1 MKYNI
6 LKITFLLLVAI
17 FNATIGIG
25 SLPLWAY
32 ILIEFISIILLVYVS
47 VRMFSD
53 NNLVIDQELKKL
65 TETITT
71 ISEQSK
77 AQWENNTSK
86 LLNSLSNNQDQ
97 VLQQLTLSEETLSK
111 NIESSTSQIN
121 EKVSHTY
128 DLVQKEFTKQT
139 DLVGALQQNTIEMFN
154 GLSKDIISL
163 NESSRKQA
171 IENANELKRTL
182 ASNTEHLSAVVNDS
196 FKTIQESTFSSSEQL
211 KQQIAQI
218 CDTIQ
223 ESINTSASDLVA
235 KTDALTET
243 LKTTNDE
250 IQAKVEGASNGMSQ
264 LISEGIGAITTSVST
279 GIDGARQASSEFA
292 EQIMSANKENS
303 ASILQK
309 VEDVIQHSIAIQESI
324 TTSAADLAA
333 KTDTLNE
340 TIKTTNDEIQTK
352 VEGASNGMSQ
362 LISEG
367 IGAITTSVST
377 VIDGAR
383 QASSESAEQIMS
395 ANKENSVSILQKVE
409 DVMQHSIAIQ
419 ESITTSATDLAAKAD
434 TLNET
439 IKTTN
444 DEIQAKVES
453 ASNGMSQL
461 ISESIGAIT
470 TSVSTGIDGARQASS
485 ESAEQIM
492 SANKENSASI
502 LQKVDE
508 LILQG
513 ATIEKQN
520 NTISSLIVDSVKE
533 SDKATEMF
541 MSGLQDQY
549 QTINKGL
556 TSVQLKTENIENSVL
571 HISEKEFNK
580 KIVDS
585 IQSLILELRTD
596 IKNSISDINNEILD
610 TQIAQETINSELE
623 KLQVL
628 LRTVL
633 NSFENKT
640 EKIVKQVAT
649 ESNKQVKPSSST
661 SSILPNVSRSVEQNV
676 KSHQPAPNRTE
687 SIVDSETKNIVVNQ
701 YKDGDVVKSTMKD
714 SKGHTIYE
722 VEYSKG
728 KIVRTRNYDNK
739 GKLTIEQTFYDNGQV
754 HYRNEYTSKGKVTT
768 EFDINGKKE

>member
-47 VRMFSD
+47 VKMFSD
-53 NNLVIDQELKKL
+53 NNWVIVQELKNL
-65 TETITT
+65 TETIST

-77 AQWENNTSK
+77 AQLENNTSK
-86 LLNSLSNNQDQ
+86 LLVSLSNNQEQ
-97 VLQQLTLSEETLSK
+97 LLQQLNHTEETLIK

-121 EKVSHTY
+121 ETVSQTY

-139 DLVGALQQNTIEMFN
+139 ELVGALQQNTIELFN
-154 GLSKDIISL
+154 GLSKDITSW

-171 IENANELKRTL
+171 IENTTELKRTL
-182 ASNTEHLSAVVNDS
+182 ASNTEHLSILVNDS
-196 FKTIQESTFSSSEQL
+196 LKTIQESAFSSTEQL

-223 ESINTSASDLVA
+223 ESINASTSDLVA
-235 KTDALTET
+235 KTNALNET
-243 LKTTNDE
+243 IKTTNDE

-264 LISEGIGAITTSVST
+264 LISEG
-279 GIDGARQASSEFA
+279 
-292 EQIMSANKENS
+292 
-303 ASILQK
+303 
-309 VEDVIQHSIAIQESI
+309 
-324 TTSAADLAA
+324 
-333 KTDTLNE
+333 
-340 TIKTTNDEIQTK
+340 
-352 VEGASNGMSQ
+352 
-362 LISEG
+362 
-367 IGAITTSVST
+367 
-377 VIDGAR
+377 
-383 QASSESAEQIMS
+383 
-395 ANKENSVSILQKVE
+395 
-409 DVMQHSIAIQ
+409 
-419 ESITTSATDLAAKAD
+419 
-434 TLNET
+434 
-439 IKTTN
+439 
-444 DEIQAKVES
+444 
-453 ASNGMSQL
+453 
-461 ISESIGAIT
+461 IGAIT

-596 IKNSISDINNEILD
+596 IKNSISDINNEFLD

-640 EKIVKQVAT
+640 GKIVKQVAT

-676 KSHQPAPNRTE
+676 KSHQPAHNRTE

-701 YKDGDVVKSTMKD
+701 YKDGNVVKSTMKD

-728 KIVRTRNYDNK
+728 KIVRTRNYDSK

-768 EFDINGKKE
+768 EFDINGKKK

>member
-97 VLQQLTLSEETLSK
+97 VLQQLTHSEETLSK

-128 DLVQKEFTKQT
+128 DLVQKESTKQT
-139 DLVGALQQNTIEMFN
+139 ELVGALQLNTIELFN

-182 ASNTEHLSAVVNDS
+182 ASNTEHLSTVVNDS
-196 FKTIQESTFSSSEQL
+196 LKTIQESTFSSSEQL
-211 KQQIAQI
+211 RQQIAQI

-223 ESINTSASDLVA
+223 ESINTSASDLAVKA
-235 KTDALTET
+235 DALTET

-279 GIDGARQASSEFA
+279 GIDGARQASSESA

-309 VEDVIQHSIAIQESI
+309 VEDVMQHSIAIQESI
-324 TTSAADLAA
+324 TNSATELAA

-340 TIKTTNDEIQTK
+340 TIKTTNDEIQAK
-352 VEGASNGMSQ
+352 VEGVSNGMSQ

-367 IGAITTSVST
+367 
-377 VIDGAR
+377 
-383 QASSESAEQIMS
+383 
-395 ANKENSVSILQKVE
+395 
-409 DVMQHSIAIQ
+409 
-419 ESITTSATDLAAKAD
+419 
-434 TLNET
+434 
-439 IKTTN
+439 
-444 DEIQAKVES
+444 
-453 ASNGMSQL
+453 
-461 ISESIGAIT
+461 IGAIT

-596 IKNSISDINNEILD
+596 IKNSISDINNEFLD

-661 SSILPNVSRSVEQNV
+661 PSILPNVSRSVEQNV
-676 KSHQPAPNRTE
+676 KSHQPDPNRTE

-701 YKDGDVVKSTMKD
+701 YKDGKVVKSTMKD

-728 KIVRTRNYDNK
+728 KIVRTRNYDSK

-768 EFDINGKKE
+768 EFDINGKKK

>member
-97 VLQQLTLSEETLSK
+97 VLQQLTHSEETLSK

-128 DLVQKEFTKQT
+128 DLVQKESTKQT
-139 DLVGALQQNTIEMFN
+139 ELVGALQQNTIELFN

-182 ASNTEHLSAVVNDS
+182 ASNTEHLSTVVNDS
-196 FKTIQESTFSSSEQL
+196 LKTIQESTFSSSEQL
-211 KQQIAQI
+211 RQQIAQI
-218 CDTIQ
+218 CYTIQ
-223 ESINTSASDLVA
+223 ESINTSASDLAVKA
-235 KTDALTET
+235 DALTET
-243 LKTTNDE
+243 LKTTNDEIQAKVEGASNGMSQLISEGIGAITASVSTGIDGARQASSESAEQIMSANKENSASILQKVEDVMQHSIAIQESITNSATDLAAKTDTLNETIKTTNDE

-279 GIDGARQASSEFA
+279 GIDGARQ
-292 EQIMSANKENS
+292 
-303 ASILQK
+303 
-309 VEDVIQHSIAIQESI
+309 
-324 TTSAADLAA
+324 T
-333 KTDTLNE
+333 
-340 TIKTTNDEIQTK
+340 
-352 VEGASNGMSQ
+352 
-362 LISEG
+362 
-367 IGAITTSVST
+367 
-377 VIDGAR
+377 
-383 QASSESAEQIMS
+383 
-395 ANKENSVSILQKVE
+395 
-409 DVMQHSIAIQ
+409 
-419 ESITTSATDLAAKAD
+419 
-434 TLNET
+434 
-439 IKTTN
+439 
-444 DEIQAKVES
+444 
-453 ASNGMSQL
+453 
-461 ISESIGAIT
+461 
-470 TSVSTGIDGARQASS
+470 SS

-533 SDKATEMF
+533 SDKAREMF

-596 IKNSISDINNEILD
+596 IKNSISDINNEFLD

-661 SSILPNVSRSVEQNV
+661 PSILPNVSRSVEQNV
-676 KSHQPAPNRTE
+676 KSHQPDPNRTE

-701 YKDGDVVKSTMKD
+701 YKDGNVVKSTMKD

-728 KIVRTRNYDNK
+728 KIVRTRNYDSK

-768 EFDINGKKE
+768 EFDINGKKK

>member
-1 MKYNI
+1 MALWATWGWSGNSTVKKHKNMKYNI

-65 TETITT
+65 TETIYT

-77 AQWENNTSK
+77 AQLENNTSK

-97 VLQQLTLSEETLSK
+97 VLQQLTHSEETLSK
-111 NIESSTSQIN
+111 NIESSTRQIN

-139 DLVGALQQNTIEMFN
+139 ELVGALQQNTIELFN

-182 ASNTEHLSAVVNDS
+182 ASNTEHLSTVVNDS
-196 FKTIQESTFSSSEQL
+196 LKTIQESTFSSSEQL

-223 ESINTSASDLVA
+223 ESI
-235 KTDALTET
+235 
-243 LKTTNDE
+243 
-250 IQAKVEGASNGMSQ
+250 
-264 LISEGIGAITTSVST
+264 
-279 GIDGARQASSEFA
+279 
-292 EQIMSANKENS
+292 
-303 ASILQK
+303 
-309 VEDVIQHSIAIQESI
+309 
-324 TTSAADLAA
+324 
-333 KTDTLNE
+333 
-340 TIKTTNDEIQTK
+340 
-352 VEGASNGMSQ
+352 
-362 LISEG
+362 
-367 IGAITTSVST
+367 
-377 VIDGAR
+377 
-383 QASSESAEQIMS
+383 
-395 ANKENSVSILQKVE
+395 
-409 DVMQHSIAIQ
+409 
-419 ESITTSATDLAAKAD
+419 TTSATDLAVKTDA
-434 TLNET
+434 LNET
-439 IKTTN
+439 IKMTN

-461 ISESIGAIT
+461 ISDGIGAIT
-470 TSVSTGIDGARQASS
+470 TSVSTGIDGARQASR

-492 SANKENSASI
+492 SANKDSSASI

-520 NTISSLIVDSVKE
+520 NTISSLIVDNVKE
-533 SDKATEMF
+533 SDKATKMF
-541 MSGLQDQY
+541 MSGLQVQY

-556 TSVQLKTENIENSVL
+556 TYVRLKAENIENSVL

-585 IQSLILELRTD
+585 IKSLILELRTD
-596 IKNSISDINNEILD
+596 IKNSISDINNEFLD
-610 TQIAQETINSELE
+610 TQIAQEAINSELE

-633 NSFENKT
+633 SSFENKT

-661 SSILPNVSRSVEQNV
+661 PSILPNVSRSVEQNV
-676 KSHQPAPNRTE
+676 KSHQPDPNRTE

-701 YKDGDVVKSTMKD
+701 YKDGNVVKSTMKD

-728 KIVRTRNYDNK
+728 KIVRTRNYDSK
-739 GKLTIEQTFYDNGQV
+739 GKLTIEQIFYDNGQV

-768 EFDINGKKE
+768 EFDINGKKK

>member
-17 FNATIGIG
+17 FNATIGFG

-32 ILIEFISIILLVYVS
+32 VLIEFVSIILLVYVS
-47 VRMFSD
+47 VKMFSD
-53 NNLVIDQELKKL
+53 NNTVINQEIKKL
-65 TETITT
+65 TETISA
-71 ISEQSK
+71 ISEKSK
-77 AQWENNTSK
+77 AQLENNTSK
-86 LLNSLSNNQDQ
+86 LLDSLSTNQEQ
-97 VLQQLTLSEETLSK
+97 VLQKLTHSEETMNK
-111 NIESSTSQIN
+111 NIENSTSQIN
-121 EKVSHTY
+121 ETLSHTY
-128 DLVQKEFTKQT
+128 DLVQKEFTKQIG
-139 DLVGALQQNTIEMFN
+139 LVGALQQNTTELFN
-154 GLSKDIISL
+154 GLSKDIISW
-163 NESSRKQA
+163 NESSRKQV
-171 IENANELKRTL
+171 IENTNELKRTL
-182 ASNTEHLSAVVNDS
+182 ASNTEHLSTVVNNS
-196 FKTIQESTFSSSEQL
+196 LKTIQESTFSSSDQL

-218 CDTIQ
+218 CDAIQ
-223 ESINTSASDLVA
+223 ESINTSASDL
-235 KTDALTET
+235 
-243 LKTTNDE
+243 
-250 IQAKVEGASNGMSQ
+250 
-264 LISEGIGAITTSVST
+264 
-279 GIDGARQASSEFA
+279 
-292 EQIMSANKENS
+292 
-303 ASILQK
+303 
-309 VEDVIQHSIAIQESI
+309 
-324 TTSAADLAA
+324 AA
-333 KTDTLNE
+333 KSDALNE
-340 TIKTTNDEIQTK
+340 T
-352 VEGASNGMSQ
+352 
-362 LISEG
+362 L
-367 IGAITTSVST
+367 
-377 VIDGAR
+377 
-383 QASSESAEQIMS
+383 
-395 ANKENSVSILQKVE
+395 
-409 DVMQHSIAIQ
+409 
-419 ESITTSATDLAAKAD
+419 
-434 TLNET
+434 
-439 IKTTN
+439 KTTN

-461 ISESIGAIT
+461 ITEGIGAIT

-508 LILQG
+508 LIVQG

-556 TSVQLKTENIENSVL
+556 TSVQLKAENIENSIL

-596 IKNSISDINNEILD
+596 IRNSISDINNEFLD
-610 TQIAQETINSELE
+610 TQIAQEVTNSELE

-633 NSFENKT
+633 SSFENKT

-649 ESNKQVKPSSST
+649 ESNKQAKLSSST
-661 SSILPNVSRSVEQNV
+661 PSILPNVSRSVEQNV
-676 KSHQPAPNRTE
+676 KTHQPDPNRTE

-701 YKDGDVVKSTMKD
+701 YKDGIVVKSTMKD

-728 KIVRTRNYDNK
+728 KIVRTRNYDSK
-739 GKLTIEQTFYDNGQV
+739 SKLTIEQTFYDNGQV

-768 EFDINGKKE
+768 EFDINGKKK

>member
-47 VRMFSD
+47 VKMFSD
-53 NNLVIDQELKKL
+53 NNLVIDQELKNL
-65 TETITT
+65 TETIST
-71 ISEQSK
+71 ISEHSK
-77 AQWENNTSK
+77 AQLENNTSK
-86 LLNSLSNNQDQ
+86 LLDSLSNNQEQ
-97 VLQQLTLSEETLSK
+97 LLQQLNHTEEKLSK
-111 NIESSTSQIN
+111 NIEISTSQIN
-121 EKVSHTY
+121 ETVSQTY

-139 DLVGALQQNTIEMFN
+139 ELVGALQQNTIELFN
-154 GLSKDIISL
+154 GLSKDITSW

-171 IENANELKRTL
+171 IENTTELKRTL
-182 ASNTEHLSAVVNDS
+182 ASNTEHLSTLVNDS
-196 FKTIQESTFSSSEQL
+196 LNTIQESAFSSSEQL
-211 KQQIAQI
+211 KQQISQI

-223 ESINTSASDLVA
+223 ESINASASDLVA
-235 KTDALTET
+235 KTDALNETLKTTNDEIQAKVEDASNGMSQLITEGIGAITTSFSIGIDGARQASSESAEQIMSANKENSASILQKVEDVMLHSITIQESISASASDLVAKTDALNET

-264 LISEGIGAITTSVST
+264 LITEGIGAITTS
-279 GIDGARQASSEFA
+279 F
-292 EQIMSANKENS
+292 
-303 ASILQK
+303 
-309 VEDVIQHSIAIQESI
+309 
-324 TTSAADLAA
+324 
-333 KTDTLNE
+333 
-340 TIKTTNDEIQTK
+340 
-352 VEGASNGMSQ
+352 
-362 LISEG
+362 
-367 IGAITTSVST
+367 
-377 VIDGAR
+377 
-383 QASSESAEQIMS
+383 
-395 ANKENSVSILQKVE
+395 
-409 DVMQHSIAIQ
+409 
-419 ESITTSATDLAAKAD
+419 
-434 TLNET
+434 
-439 IKTTN
+439 
-444 DEIQAKVES
+444 
-453 ASNGMSQL
+453 
-461 ISESIGAIT
+461 SIGIN
-470 TSVSTGIDGARQASS
+470 GARQASS

-556 TSVQLKTENIENSVL
+556 TSVQLKAENIENSVL
-571 HISEKEFNK
+571 HISEKEFIK

-596 IKNSISDINNEILD
+596 IKNSISDINNEFLD
-610 TQIAQETINSELE
+610 TQIAQEATSSELE

-633 NSFENKT
+633 SSFENNT
-640 EKIVKQVAT
+640 EKIVKQVAA
-649 ESNKQVKPSSST
+649 ESNKQAKPSCST
-661 SSILPNVSRSVEQNV
+661 PSILPNASRSVEQNV
-676 KSHQPAPNRTE
+676 KSHQTDPNRTE
-687 SIVDSETKNIVVNQ
+687 TIVDSETKNIVVNQ
-701 YKDGDVVKSTMKD
+701 YKAGNVVKSTMKD

-728 KIVRTRNYDNK
+728 KIVRTRNYDSK
-739 GKLTIEQTFYDNGQV
+739 GKLTIEQIFYDNGQV

-768 EFDINGKKE
+768 EFDINGKKK

>member
-97 VLQQLTLSEETLSK
+97 VLQQLTHSEETLSK

-128 DLVQKEFTKQT
+128 DLVQKESTKQT
-139 DLVGALQQNTIEMFN
+139 ELVGALQQNTIELFN

-182 ASNTEHLSAVVNDS
+182 ASNTEHLSTVVNDS
-196 FKTIQESTFSSSEQL
+196 LKTIQESTFSSSEQL
-211 KQQIAQI
+211 RQQIAQI

-223 ESINTSASDLVA
+223 ESINTSASDLAVKA
-235 KTDALTET
+235 DALTET

-264 LISEGIGAITTSVST
+264 LISEGIGAITASVST

-309 VEDVIQHSIAIQESI
+309 F
-324 TTSAADLAA
+324 
-333 KTDTLNE
+333 
-340 TIKTTNDEIQTK
+340 
-352 VEGASNGMSQ
+352 
-362 LISEG
+362 
-367 IGAITTSVST
+367 
-377 VIDGAR
+377 
-383 QASSESAEQIMS
+383 
-395 ANKENSVSILQKVE
+395 
-409 DVMQHSIAIQ
+409 
-419 ESITTSATDLAAKAD
+419 
-434 TLNET
+434 
-439 IKTTN
+439 
-444 DEIQAKVES
+444 
-453 ASNGMSQL
+453 
-461 ISESIGAIT
+461 
-470 TSVSTGIDGARQASS
+470 
-485 ESAEQIM
+485 
-492 SANKENSASI
+492 
-502 LQKVDE
+502 DE

-596 IKNSISDINNEILD
+596 IKNSISDINNEFLD

-661 SSILPNVSRSVEQNV
+661 PSILPNVSRSVEQNV
-676 KSHQPAPNRTE
+676 KSHQPDPNRTE

-701 YKDGDVVKSTMKD
+701 YKDGNVVKSTMKD

-728 KIVRTRNYDNK
+728 KIVRTRNYDSK

-768 EFDINGKKE
+768 EFDINGKKK

>member
-65 TETITT
+65 TETIST

-97 VLQQLTLSEETLSK
+97 VLQQLTHSEETLSK

-128 DLVQKEFTKQT
+128 DLVQKESTKQT
-139 DLVGALQQNTIEMFN
+139 ELVGALQQNTIELFN

-182 ASNTEHLSAVVNDS
+182 ASNTEHLSTVVNDS
-196 FKTIQESTFSSSEQL
+196 LKTIQESTFSSSEQL
-211 KQQIAQI
+211 RQQIAQI

-223 ESINTSASDLVA
+223 ESINTSASDLAVKA
-235 KTDALTET
+235 DALTET

-264 LISEGIGAITTSVST
+264 LISEGIGAIT
-279 GIDGARQASSEFA
+279 A
-292 EQIMSANKENS
+292 
-303 ASILQK
+303 
-309 VEDVIQHSIAIQESI
+309 
-324 TTSAADLAA
+324 
-333 KTDTLNE
+333 
-340 TIKTTNDEIQTK
+340 
-352 VEGASNGMSQ
+352 
-362 LISEG
+362 
-367 IGAITTSVST
+367 
-377 VIDGAR
+377 
-383 QASSESAEQIMS
+383 
-395 ANKENSVSILQKVE
+395 
-409 DVMQHSIAIQ
+409 
-419 ESITTSATDLAAKAD
+419 
-434 TLNET
+434 
-439 IKTTN
+439 
-444 DEIQAKVES
+444 
-453 ASNGMSQL
+453 
-461 ISESIGAIT
+461 
-470 TSVSTGIDGARQASS
+470 SVSTGIDGARQASS

-541 MSGLQDQY
+541 MSGLQNQY

-596 IKNSISDINNEILD
+596 IKNSISDINNEFLD

-661 SSILPNVSRSVEQNV
+661 PSILPNVSRSVEQNV
-676 KSHQPAPNRTE
+676 KSHQPDPNRTE
-687 SIVDSETKNIVVNQ
+687 SIVDSETKNVVVNQ
-701 YKDGDVVKSTMKD
+701 YKDGNVVKSTMKD

-728 KIVRTRNYDNK
+728 KIVRTRNYDSK

-768 EFDINGKKE
+768 EFDINGKKK

>member
-47 VRMFSD
+47 VKMFSD
-53 NNLVIDQELKKL
+53 NNLVIDQELKNL
-65 TETITT
+65 TETIST

-77 AQWENNTSK
+77 AQLENNTSK
-86 LLNSLSNNQDQ
+86 LLDSLSNNQEQ
-97 VLQQLTLSEETLSK
+97 LLQQLNHTEETLSK

-121 EKVSHTY
+121 ETVSQTY
-128 DLVQKEFTKQT
+128 DLVKKEFTKQT
-139 DLVGALQQNTIEMFN
+139 ELVGALQQNTIELFN
-154 GLSKDIISL
+154 GLSKEIASW

-171 IENANELKRTL
+171 IENTTELKRTL
-182 ASNTEHLSAVVNDS
+182 ASNTEHLSTLVNDS
-196 FKTIQESTFSSSEQL
+196 LNTIQESAFSSSEQL
-211 KQQIAQI
+211 KQQISQI

-223 ESINTSASDLVA
+223 ESINASASDLVA
-235 KTDALTET
+235 KADALNEM

-264 LISEGIGAITTSVST
+264 LITEGIGAIT
-279 GIDGARQASSEFA
+279 ASF
-292 EQIMSANKENS
+292 
-303 ASILQK
+303 
-309 VEDVIQHSIAIQESI
+309 
-324 TTSAADLAA
+324 
-333 KTDTLNE
+333 
-340 TIKTTNDEIQTK
+340 
-352 VEGASNGMSQ
+352 
-362 LISEG
+362 
-367 IGAITTSVST
+367 
-377 VIDGAR
+377 
-383 QASSESAEQIMS
+383 
-395 ANKENSVSILQKVE
+395 
-409 DVMQHSIAIQ
+409 
-419 ESITTSATDLAAKAD
+419 
-434 TLNET
+434 
-439 IKTTN
+439 
-444 DEIQAKVES
+444 
-453 ASNGMSQL
+453 
-461 ISESIGAIT
+461 SIGIN
-470 TSVSTGIDGARQASS
+470 GARQASS

-541 MSGLQDQY
+541 MSGLQNQY

-556 TSVQLKTENIENSVL
+556 TSVQLKAENIENSVL
-571 HISEKEFNK
+571 HISEKEFIK

-596 IKNSISDINNEILD
+596 IKNSISDINNEFLD
-610 TQIAQETINSELE
+610 TQIAQEATSSELE

-633 NSFENKT
+633 SSFENNT
-640 EKIVKQVAT
+640 EKIVTQVAA
-649 ESNKQVKPSSST
+649 ESNKQAKPSSST
-661 SSILPNVSRSVEQNV
+661 PSILPNVSRSVEQNV
-676 KSHQPAPNRTE
+676 RSDQPDPNRTE
-687 SIVDSETKNIVVNQ
+687 TIVDSETKIIVVNQ
-701 YKDGDVVKSTMKD
+701 YKDGNVVKSTMKD

-728 KIVRTRNYDNK
+728 KIVRTRNYDSK
-739 GKLTIEQTFYDNGQV
+739 GKLTIEQIFYDNGQV
-754 HYRNEYTSKGKVTT
+754 QYRNEYSSKGKVTT
-768 EFDINGKKE
+768 EFDINGKKK

>member
-97 VLQQLTLSEETLSK
+97 VLQQLTHSEETLSK

-128 DLVQKEFTKQT
+128 DLVQKESTKQT
-139 DLVGALQQNTIEMFN
+139 ELVGALQQNTIELFN

-182 ASNTEHLSAVVNDS
+182 ASNTEHLSTVVNDS
-196 FKTIQESTFSSSEQL
+196 LKTIQESTFSSSEQL
-211 KQQIAQI
+211 REQIAQI

-223 ESINTSASDLVA
+223 ESINTSASDLAVKA
-235 KTDALTET
+235 DALTET

-250 IQAKVEGASNGMSQ
+250 IQAKVESASNGMSQ

-279 GIDGARQASSEFA
+279 GIDGARQASSESA

-309 VEDVIQHSIAIQESI
+309 VEDVMQHSIAIQESI
-324 TTSAADLAA
+324 TNSATDLAA

-340 TIKTTNDEIQTK
+340 TIKTTNDEIQAK

-367 IGAITTSVST
+367 
-377 VIDGAR
+377 
-383 QASSESAEQIMS
+383 
-395 ANKENSVSILQKVE
+395 
-409 DVMQHSIAIQ
+409 
-419 ESITTSATDLAAKAD
+419 
-434 TLNET
+434 
-439 IKTTN
+439 
-444 DEIQAKVES
+444 
-453 ASNGMSQL
+453 
-461 ISESIGAIT
+461 IGAIT

-556 TSVQLKTENIENSVL
+556 ASVQLKTENIENSVL

-596 IKNSISDINNEILD
+596 IKNSISDINNEFLD

-661 SSILPNVSRSVEQNV
+661 PSILPNVSRSVEQNV
-676 KSHQPAPNRTE
+676 KSHQPDPNRTE

-701 YKDGDVVKSTMKD
+701 YKDGNVVKSTMKD

-728 KIVRTRNYDNK
+728 KIVRTRNYDSK

-768 EFDINGKKE
+768 EFDINGKKK

>member
-97 VLQQLTLSEETLSK
+97 VLQQLTHSEETFSK

-128 DLVQKEFTKQT
+128 DLVQKESTKQT
-139 DLVGALQQNTIEMFN
+139 ELVGALQQNTIELFN

-182 ASNTEHLSAVVNDS
+182 ASNTEHLSTVVNDS
-196 FKTIQESTFSSSEQL
+196 LKTIQESTFSSSEQL
-211 KQQIAQI
+211 RQQIAQI

-223 ESINTSASDLVA
+223 ESINTSASDLAVKA
-235 KTDALTET
+235 DALTET

-264 LISEGIGAITTSVST
+264 LISEG
-279 GIDGARQASSEFA
+279 
-292 EQIMSANKENS
+292 
-303 ASILQK
+303 
-309 VEDVIQHSIAIQESI
+309 
-324 TTSAADLAA
+324 
-333 KTDTLNE
+333 
-340 TIKTTNDEIQTK
+340 
-352 VEGASNGMSQ
+352 
-362 LISEG
+362 
-367 IGAITTSVST
+367 
-377 VIDGAR
+377 
-383 QASSESAEQIMS
+383 
-395 ANKENSVSILQKVE
+395 
-409 DVMQHSIAIQ
+409 
-419 ESITTSATDLAAKAD
+419 
-434 TLNET
+434 
-439 IKTTN
+439 
-444 DEIQAKVES
+444 
-453 ASNGMSQL
+453 
-461 ISESIGAIT
+461 IGAIT

-541 MSGLQDQY
+541 MSGLQNQY

-596 IKNSISDINNEILD
+596 IKNSISDINNEFLD

-640 EKIVKQVAT
+640 ERIVKQVAT

-661 SSILPNVSRSVEQNV
+661 PSILPNVSRIVEQNV
-676 KSHQPAPNRTE
+676 KSHQPDPNRTE

-701 YKDGDVVKSTMKD
+701 YKDGNVVKSTMKD

-728 KIVRTRNYDNK
+728 KIVRTRNYDSK

-768 EFDINGKKE
+768 EFDINGKKK

>member
-1 MKYNI
+1 
-6 LKITFLLLVAI
+6 
-17 FNATIGIG
+17 
-25 SLPLWAY
+25 
-32 ILIEFISIILLVYVS
+32 
-47 VRMFSD
+47 
-53 NNLVIDQELKKL
+53 
-65 TETITT
+65 
-71 ISEQSK
+71 
-77 AQWENNTSK
+77 
-86 LLNSLSNNQDQ
+86 
-97 VLQQLTLSEETLSK
+97 
-111 NIESSTSQIN
+111 
-121 EKVSHTY
+121 
-128 DLVQKEFTKQT
+128 
-139 DLVGALQQNTIEMFN
+139 
-154 GLSKDIISL
+154 
-163 NESSRKQA
+163 
-171 IENANELKRTL
+171 
-182 ASNTEHLSAVVNDS
+182 
-196 FKTIQESTFSSSEQL
+196 
-211 KQQIAQI
+211 
-218 CDTIQ
+218 
-223 ESINTSASDLVA
+223 
-235 KTDALTET
+235 
-243 LKTTNDE
+243 
-250 IQAKVEGASNGMSQ
+250 MSQ

-279 GIDGARQASSEFA
+279 GIDGARQASSESA

-309 VEDVIQHSIAIQESI
+309 VEDV
-324 TTSAADLAA
+324 
-333 KTDTLNE
+333 
-340 TIKTTNDEIQTK
+340 
-352 VEGASNGMSQ
+352 
-362 LISEG
+362 
-367 IGAITTSVST
+367 
-377 VIDGAR
+377 
-383 QASSESAEQIMS
+383 
-395 ANKENSVSILQKVE
+395 
-409 DVMQHSIAIQ
+409 MQHSIAIQ
-419 ESITTSATDLAAKAD
+419 ESITNSATDLAAKTD
-434 TLNET
+434 TLDET

-444 DEIQAKVES
+444 DEIQAKVEGT
-453 ASNGMSQL
+453 SNSMSQL
-461 ISESIGAIT
+461 ISEGIGAIT

-596 IKNSISDINNEILD
+596 IKNSISDINNEFLD

-661 SSILPNVSRSVEQNV
+661 PSILPNVSRSVEQNV
-676 KSHQPAPNRTE
+676 KSHQPDPNRTE

-701 YKDGDVVKSTMKD
+701 YKDGNVVKSTMKD

-722 VEYSKG
+722 VEYSKC
-728 KIVRTRNYDNK
+728 KIVRTRNYDSK

-768 EFDINGKKE
+768 EFDINGKKK

>member
-65 TETITT
+65 TETIST

-86 LLNSLSNNQDQ
+86 LLNSLSNNQDK
-97 VLQQLTLSEETLSK
+97 VLQQLTHSEETLSK

-139 DLVGALQQNTIEMFN
+139 ELVGVLQQNTIELFN

-182 ASNTEHLSAVVNDS
+182 ASNTEHLSTVVNDS

-243 LKTTNDE
+243 LKTTNYE

-279 GIDGARQASSEFA
+279 GIDGARQASSE
-292 EQIMSANKENS
+292 
-303 ASILQK
+303 
-309 VEDVIQHSIAIQESI
+309 
-324 TTSAADLAA
+324 
-333 KTDTLNE
+333 
-340 TIKTTNDEIQTK
+340 
-352 VEGASNGMSQ
+352 
-362 LISEG
+362 
-367 IGAITTSVST
+367 
-377 VIDGAR
+377 
-383 QASSESAEQIMS
+383 SAEQIMS
-395 ANKENSVSILQKVE
+395 V
-409 DVMQHSIAIQ
+409 
-419 ESITTSATDLAAKAD
+419 
-434 TLNET
+434 
-439 IKTTN
+439 
-444 DEIQAKVES
+444 
-453 ASNGMSQL
+453 
-461 ISESIGAIT
+461 
-470 TSVSTGIDGARQASS
+470 
-485 ESAEQIM
+485 
-492 SANKENSASI
+492 NKENSASI

-571 HISEKEFNK
+571 HISEKELNK
-580 KIVDS
+580 IIVDS

-596 IKNSISDINNEILD
+596 IKNSISDINNEFLD

-640 EKIVKQVAT
+640 EKNVKQVAT

-661 SSILPNVSRSVEQNV
+661 SSILSNVSRSVEQNV
-676 KSHQPAPNRTE
+676 KSHQPDPNRTE

-701 YKDGDVVKSTMKD
+701 YKDGNVVKSTMKD

-728 KIVRTRNYDNK
+728 KIVRTRNYDSK
-739 GKLTIEQTFYDNGQV
+739 GKLTIEQIFYDNGQV
-754 HYRNEYTSKGKVTT
+754 HYRNEYNSKGKVTT
-768 EFDINGKKE
+768 EFDINGKKK

>member
-139 DLVGALQQNTIEMFN
+139 ELVGALQQNTIEMFN

-182 ASNTEHLSAVVNDS
+182 ASNTEHLSTVVNES

-250 IQAKVEGASNGMSQ
+250 IQAKVEGVSNGMSQ

-279 GIDGARQASSEFA
+279 GIDGARQASSESA

-309 VEDVIQHSIAIQESI
+309 VEDVMQHSIAIQESI

-340 TIKTTNDEIQTK
+340 TIKTTNDEIQAK

-367 IGAITTSVST
+367 
-377 VIDGAR
+377 
-383 QASSESAEQIMS
+383 
-395 ANKENSVSILQKVE
+395 
-409 DVMQHSIAIQ
+409 
-419 ESITTSATDLAAKAD
+419 
-434 TLNET
+434 
-439 IKTTN
+439 
-444 DEIQAKVES
+444 
-453 ASNGMSQL
+453 
-461 ISESIGAIT
+461 IGAIT

-585 IQSLILELRTD
+585 IQSFILELRTD
-596 IKNSISDINNEILD
+596 IKNSISDINNEFLE

-661 SSILPNVSRSVEQNV
+661 PSILPNVSRSVEQNV
-676 KSHQPAPNRTE
+676 KSHQPDPNRTE

-701 YKDGDVVKSTMKD
+701 YKDGNVVKSTMKD

-728 KIVRTRNYDNK
+728 KIVRTRNYDSK

-768 EFDINGKKE
+768 EFDINGKKK

>member
-97 VLQQLTLSEETLSK
+97 VLQQLTHSEETLSK
-111 NIESSTSQIN
+111 NIKSTTSQIN
-121 EKVSHTY
+121 ETVSHTY

-139 DLVGALQQNTIEMFN
+139 ELVGALQQNTIELFN

-182 ASNTEHLSAVVNDS
+182 ASNTEHLSTVVNDS
-196 FKTIQESTFSSSEQL
+196 LKTIQESTFSSSEQL

-264 LISEGIGAITTSVST
+264 LISEG
-279 GIDGARQASSEFA
+279 
-292 EQIMSANKENS
+292 
-303 ASILQK
+303 
-309 VEDVIQHSIAIQESI
+309 
-324 TTSAADLAA
+324 
-333 KTDTLNE
+333 
-340 TIKTTNDEIQTK
+340 
-352 VEGASNGMSQ
+352 
-362 LISEG
+362 
-367 IGAITTSVST
+367 
-377 VIDGAR
+377 
-383 QASSESAEQIMS
+383 
-395 ANKENSVSILQKVE
+395 
-409 DVMQHSIAIQ
+409 
-419 ESITTSATDLAAKAD
+419 
-434 TLNET
+434 
-439 IKTTN
+439 
-444 DEIQAKVES
+444 
-453 ASNGMSQL
+453 
-461 ISESIGAIT
+461 IGAIT

-596 IKNSISDINNEILD
+596 IKNSISDINNEFLD

-676 KSHQPAPNRTE
+676 KSHQPDPNRTE

-701 YKDGDVVKSTMKD
+701 YKDGNVVKSTMKD

-728 KIVRTRNYDNK
+728 KIVRTRNYDSK

-768 EFDINGKKE
+768 EFDINGKKK

>member
-97 VLQQLTLSEETLSK
+97 VLQQLTHSEETLGK

-128 DLVQKEFTKQT
+128 DLVQKESTKQT
-139 DLVGALQQNTIEMFN
+139 ELVGALQLNTIELFN

-182 ASNTEHLSAVVNDS
+182 ASNTEHLSTVVNDS
-196 FKTIQESTFSSSEQL
+196 LKTIQESTFSSSEQL
-211 KQQIAQI
+211 RQQIAQI

-223 ESINTSASDLVA
+223 ESINTSASDLAVKA
-235 KTDALTET
+235 DALTET

-292 EQIMSANKENS
+292 EQIMSANKENC
-303 ASILQK
+303 A
-309 VEDVIQHSIAIQESI
+309 
-324 TTSAADLAA
+324 
-333 KTDTLNE
+333 
-340 TIKTTNDEIQTK
+340 
-352 VEGASNGMSQ
+352 
-362 LISEG
+362 
-367 IGAITTSVST
+367 
-377 VIDGAR
+377 
-383 QASSESAEQIMS
+383 
-395 ANKENSVSILQKVE
+395 SILQKVE

-419 ESITTSATDLAAKAD
+419 ESITNSASELAAKTD

-444 DEIQAKVES
+444 DEIQAKVEGV
-453 ASNGMSQL
+453 SNGMSQL
-461 ISESIGAIT
+461 ISEGIGAIT

-596 IKNSISDINNEILD
+596 IKNSISDINNEFLD

-661 SSILPNVSRSVEQNV
+661 PSILPNVSRSVEQNV
-676 KSHQPAPNRTE
+676 KSHQPDPNRTE

-701 YKDGDVVKSTMKD
+701 YKDGKVVKSTMKD

-728 KIVRTRNYDNK
+728 KIVRTRNYDSK

-768 EFDINGKKE
+768 EFDINGKKK

>member
-97 VLQQLTLSEETLSK
+97 VLQQLTHSEETLSK

-139 DLVGALQQNTIEMFN
+139 ELVGALQQNTIELFN

-182 ASNTEHLSAVVNDS
+182 ASNTEHLSTVVNDS

-211 KQQIAQI
+211 RQQIAQI
-218 CDTIQ
+218 CYTIQ

-250 IQAKVEGASNGMSQ
+250 IQAKVECASNGMSK
-264 LISEGIGAITTSVST
+264 LITEGIGAITTSVST
-279 GIDGARQASSEFA
+279 GIDGARQASSESA

-309 VEDVIQHSIAIQESI
+309 VEDVMQHSIAIQESI

-340 TIKTTNDEIQTK
+340 TIKTTNDEIQAK

-367 IGAITTSVST
+367 
-377 VIDGAR
+377 
-383 QASSESAEQIMS
+383 
-395 ANKENSVSILQKVE
+395 
-409 DVMQHSIAIQ
+409 
-419 ESITTSATDLAAKAD
+419 
-434 TLNET
+434 
-439 IKTTN
+439 
-444 DEIQAKVES
+444 
-453 ASNGMSQL
+453 
-461 ISESIGAIT
+461 IGAIT

-585 IQSLILELRTD
+585 IRSLILELRTD
-596 IKNSISDINNEILD
+596 IKNSISDINNEFLD

-640 EKIVKQVAT
+640 KIVKQVAT

-661 SSILPNVSRSVEQNV
+661 PSILPNVSRSVEQNV
-676 KSHQPAPNRTE
+676 KSHQPDPNRTE

-701 YKDGDVVKSTMKD
+701 YKDGNVVKSTMKD

-728 KIVRTRNYDNK
+728 KIVRTRNYDSK

-768 EFDINGKKE
+768 EFDINGKKK

>member
-65 TETITT
+65 TETITI

-97 VLQQLTLSEETLSK
+97 VLQQLTHSEETLSK

-128 DLVQKEFTKQT
+128 DLVQKESTKQT
-139 DLVGALQQNTIEMFN
+139 ELVGALQQNTIELFN

-182 ASNTEHLSAVVNDS
+182 ASNTEHLSTVVNDS
-196 FKTIQESTFSSSEQL
+196 LKTIQESTFSSSKQL
-211 KQQIAQI
+211 REQIAQI

-250 IQAKVEGASNGMSQ
+250 IQAKVEGASNGLSQ
-264 LISEGIGAITTSVST
+264 LIT
-279 GIDGARQASSEFA
+279 
-292 EQIMSANKENS
+292 
-303 ASILQK
+303 
-309 VEDVIQHSIAIQESI
+309 
-324 TTSAADLAA
+324 
-333 KTDTLNE
+333 
-340 TIKTTNDEIQTK
+340 
-352 VEGASNGMSQ
+352 
-362 LISEG
+362 EG

-377 VIDGAR
+377 V
-383 QASSESAEQIMS
+383 
-395 ANKENSVSILQKVE
+395 
-409 DVMQHSIAIQ
+409 
-419 ESITTSATDLAAKAD
+419 
-434 TLNET
+434 
-439 IKTTN
+439 
-444 DEIQAKVES
+444 
-453 ASNGMSQL
+453 
-461 ISESIGAIT
+461 
-470 TSVSTGIDGARQASS
+470 IDGARQASS

-596 IKNSISDINNEILD
+596 IKNSISDINNEFLD

-661 SSILPNVSRSVEQNV
+661 PSILPNVSRSVEQNV
-676 KSHQPAPNRTE
+676 KSHQPDPNRTE

-701 YKDGDVVKSTMKD
+701 YKDGNVVKSTMKD

-728 KIVRTRNYDNK
+728 KIVRTRNYDSK

-768 EFDINGKKE
+768 EFDINGKKK

>member
-97 VLQQLTLSEETLSK
+97 VLQQLTHSEETLSK

-128 DLVQKEFTKQT
+128 DLVQKESTKQT
-139 DLVGALQQNTIEMFN
+139 ELVGALQQNTIELFN

-182 ASNTEHLSAVVNDS
+182 ASNTEHLSTVVNDS
-196 FKTIQESTFSSSEQL
+196 LKTIQESTFSSSEQL
-211 KQQIAQI
+211 REQIAQI

-223 ESINTSASDLVA
+223 ESINTSASDLAVKA
-235 KTDALTET
+235 DALTET

-279 GIDGARQASSEFA
+279 GIDGARQASSESA

-309 VEDVIQHSIAIQESI
+309 VEDVMQHSIAIQESI
-324 TTSAADLAA
+324 TNSATDLAA

-340 TIKTTNDEIQTK
+340 TIKTTNDEIQAK

-367 IGAITTSVST
+367 
-377 VIDGAR
+377 
-383 QASSESAEQIMS
+383 
-395 ANKENSVSILQKVE
+395 
-409 DVMQHSIAIQ
+409 
-419 ESITTSATDLAAKAD
+419 
-434 TLNET
+434 
-439 IKTTN
+439 
-444 DEIQAKVES
+444 
-453 ASNGMSQL
+453 
-461 ISESIGAIT
+461 IGAIT

-556 TSVQLKTENIENSVL
+556 ASVQLKTENIENSVL

-596 IKNSISDINNEILD
+596 IKNSISDINNEFLD

-661 SSILPNVSRSVEQNV
+661 PSILPNVSRSVEQNV
-676 KSHQPAPNRTE
+676 KSHQPDPNRTE

-701 YKDGDVVKSTMKD
+701 YKDGNVVKSTMKD

-728 KIVRTRNYDNK
+728 KIVRTRNYDSK

-768 EFDINGKKE
+768 EFDINGKKK

>member
-97 VLQQLTLSEETLSK
+97 VLQQLTHSEETLSK

-128 DLVQKEFTKQT
+128 DLVQKESTKQT
-139 DLVGALQQNTIEMFN
+139 ELVGALQQNTIELFN

-182 ASNTEHLSAVVNDS
+182 ASNTEHLSTVVNDS
-196 FKTIQESTFSSSEQL
+196 LKTIQESTFSSSEQL
-211 KQQIAQI
+211 REQIAQI

-223 ESINTSASDLVA
+223 ESINTSASDLAVKA
-235 KTDALTET
+235 DALTET

-279 GIDGARQASSEFA
+279 GIDGARQASSESA

-309 VEDVIQHSIAIQESI
+309 VEDVMQHSIAIQESI
-324 TTSAADLAA
+324 TNSATDLAA

-340 TIKTTNDEIQTK
+340 TIKTTNDEIQAK

-367 IGAITTSVST
+367 IGAITTSVS
-377 VIDGAR
+377 A
-383 QASSESAEQIMS
+383 
-395 ANKENSVSILQKVE
+395 
-409 DVMQHSIAIQ
+409 
-419 ESITTSATDLAAKAD
+419 
-434 TLNET
+434 
-439 IKTTN
+439 
-444 DEIQAKVES
+444 
-453 ASNGMSQL
+453 
-461 ISESIGAIT
+461 
-470 TSVSTGIDGARQASS
+470 GIDGARQASS

-596 IKNSISDINNEILD
+596 IKNSISDINNEFLD

-661 SSILPNVSRSVEQNV
+661 PSILPNVSRSVEQNV
-676 KSHQPAPNRTE
+676 KSHQPDPNRTE

-701 YKDGDVVKSTMKD
+701 YKDGNVVKSTMKD

-728 KIVRTRNYDNK
+728 KIVRTRNYDSK

-768 EFDINGKKE
+768 EFDINGKKK

>member
-279 GIDGARQASSEFA
+279 GIDGARQASSESA

-309 VEDVIQHSIAIQESI
+309 VEDVMQHSIAIQESI

-367 IGAITTSVST
+367 
-377 VIDGAR
+377 
-383 QASSESAEQIMS
+383 
-395 ANKENSVSILQKVE
+395 
-409 DVMQHSIAIQ
+409 
-419 ESITTSATDLAAKAD
+419 
-434 TLNET
+434 
-439 IKTTN
+439 
-444 DEIQAKVES
+444 
-453 ASNGMSQL
+453 
-461 ISESIGAIT
+461 IGAIT

-596 IKNSISDINNEILD
+596 IKNSISDINNEFLD

-661 SSILPNVSRSVEQNV
+661 PSILPNVSRSVEQNV
-676 KSHQPAPNRTE
+676 KSHQPDPNRTE

-728 KIVRTRNYDNK
+728 KIVRTRNYDSK

-768 EFDINGKKE
+768 EFDINGKKK

>member
-97 VLQQLTLSEETLSK
+97 VLQQLTHSEETLSK

-128 DLVQKEFTKQT
+128 DLVQKESTKQT
-139 DLVGALQQNTIEMFN
+139 ELVGALQQNTIELFN

-182 ASNTEHLSAVVNDS
+182 ASNTEHLSTVVNDS
-196 FKTIQESTFSSSEQL
+196 LKTIQESTFSSSEQL
-211 KQQIAQI
+211 RQQIAQI

-223 ESINTSASDLVA
+223 ESINTSASDLAVKA
-235 KTDALTET
+235 DALTET

-279 GIDGARQASSEFA
+279 GIDGARQASSESA

-309 VEDVIQHSIAIQESI
+309 VEDVMQHSIAIQESI
-324 TTSAADLAA
+324 TNSATDLAA

-340 TIKTTNDEIQTK
+340 TIKTTNDEIQAK

-367 IGAITTSVST
+367 
-377 VIDGAR
+377 
-383 QASSESAEQIMS
+383 
-395 ANKENSVSILQKVE
+395 
-409 DVMQHSIAIQ
+409 
-419 ESITTSATDLAAKAD
+419 
-434 TLNET
+434 
-439 IKTTN
+439 
-444 DEIQAKVES
+444 
-453 ASNGMSQL
+453 
-461 ISESIGAIT
+461 IGAIT

-596 IKNSISDINNEILD
+596 IKNSISDINNEFLD

-640 EKIVKQVAT
+640 EKIVKQVAA

-661 SSILPNVSRSVEQNV
+661 PSILPNVSRSVEQNV
-676 KSHQPAPNRTE
+676 KSHQPDPNRTE

-701 YKDGDVVKSTMKD
+701 YKYGNVVKSTMKD

-728 KIVRTRNYDNK
+728 KIVRTRNYDSK

-768 EFDINGKKE
+768 EFDINGKKK

>member
-97 VLQQLTLSEETLSK
+97 VLQQLTHSEETLSK

-128 DLVQKEFTKQT
+128 DLVQKESTKQT
-139 DLVGALQQNTIEMFN
+139 ELVGALQQNTIELFN

-182 ASNTEHLSAVVNDS
+182 ASNTEHLSTVVNDS
-196 FKTIQESTFSSSEQL
+196 LKTIQESTFSSSEQL
-211 KQQIAQI
+211 REQIAQI

-223 ESINTSASDLVA
+223 ESINTSASDLAVKA
-235 KTDALTET
+235 DALTET

-279 GIDGARQASSEFA
+279 GIDGARQASSESA

-309 VEDVIQHSIAIQESI
+309 VEDVMQHSIAIQESI
-324 TTSAADLAA
+324 TNSATDLAA

-340 TIKTTNDEIQTK
+340 TIKTTNDEIQAK

-367 IGAITTSVST
+367 
-377 VIDGAR
+377 
-383 QASSESAEQIMS
+383 
-395 ANKENSVSILQKVE
+395 
-409 DVMQHSIAIQ
+409 
-419 ESITTSATDLAAKAD
+419 
-434 TLNET
+434 
-439 IKTTN
+439 
-444 DEIQAKVES
+444 
-453 ASNGMSQL
+453 
-461 ISESIGAIT
+461 IGAIT

-596 IKNSISDINNEILD
+596 IKNSISDINNEFLD

-661 SSILPNVSRSVEQNV
+661 PSILPNVSRSVEQNV
-676 KSHQPAPNRTE
+676 KSHQPDPNRTE

-701 YKDGDVVKSTMKD
+701 YKDGNVVKSTMKD

-728 KIVRTRNYDNK
+728 KIVRTRNYDSK

-768 EFDINGKKE
+768 EFDINGKKK

>member
-97 VLQQLTLSEETLSK
+97 VLQQLTHSEETLSK

-128 DLVQKEFTKQT
+128 DLVQKESTKQT
-139 DLVGALQQNTIEMFN
+139 ELVGALQQNTIELFN

-182 ASNTEHLSAVVNDS
+182 ASNTEHLSTVVNDS
-196 FKTIQESTFSSSEQL
+196 LKTIQESTFSSSEQL
-211 KQQIAQI
+211 RQQIAQI

-223 ESINTSASDLVA
+223 ESINTSASDLAVKA
-235 KTDALTET
+235 DALTET

-279 GIDGARQASSEFA
+279 GIDGARQASSESA

-309 VEDVIQHSIAIQESI
+309 VEDVMQHSIAIQESI
-324 TTSAADLAA
+324 TNSATDLAA

-340 TIKTTNDEIQTK
+340 TIKTTNDEIQAK

-367 IGAITTSVST
+367 
-377 VIDGAR
+377 
-383 QASSESAEQIMS
+383 
-395 ANKENSVSILQKVE
+395 
-409 DVMQHSIAIQ
+409 
-419 ESITTSATDLAAKAD
+419 
-434 TLNET
+434 
-439 IKTTN
+439 
-444 DEIQAKVES
+444 
-453 ASNGMSQL
+453 
-461 ISESIGAIT
+461 IGAIT

-596 IKNSISDINNEILD
+596 IKNSISDINNEFLD

-661 SSILPNVSRSVEQNV
+661 PSILPNVSRSVEQNV
-676 KSHQPAPNRTE
+676 KSHQPDPNRTE

-701 YKDGDVVKSTMKD
+701 YKDGNVVKSTMKD

-728 KIVRTRNYDNK
+728 KIVRTRNYDSK

-768 EFDINGKKE
+768 EFDINGKKK

>member
-86 LLNSLSNNQDQ
+86 LLNSLSNYQDQ
-97 VLQQLTLSEETLSK
+97 VLQQLTHSEETLSK

-128 DLVQKEFTKQT
+128 DLVQKESTKQT
-139 DLVGALQQNTIEMFN
+139 ELVGTLQQNTIELFN

-182 ASNTEHLSAVVNDS
+182 ASNTEHLSTVVNDS
-196 FKTIQESTFSSSEQL
+196 LKTIQESTFSSSEQL
-211 KQQIAQI
+211 RQQIAQI

-223 ESINTSASDLVA
+223 ESINTSASDLAVKA
-235 KTDALTET
+235 DALTET

-264 LISEGIGAITTSVST
+264 LISEG
-279 GIDGARQASSEFA
+279 
-292 EQIMSANKENS
+292 
-303 ASILQK
+303 
-309 VEDVIQHSIAIQESI
+309 
-324 TTSAADLAA
+324 
-333 KTDTLNE
+333 
-340 TIKTTNDEIQTK
+340 
-352 VEGASNGMSQ
+352 
-362 LISEG
+362 
-367 IGAITTSVST
+367 
-377 VIDGAR
+377 
-383 QASSESAEQIMS
+383 
-395 ANKENSVSILQKVE
+395 
-409 DVMQHSIAIQ
+409 
-419 ESITTSATDLAAKAD
+419 
-434 TLNET
+434 
-439 IKTTN
+439 
-444 DEIQAKVES
+444 
-453 ASNGMSQL
+453 
-461 ISESIGAIT
+461 IGAIT

-541 MSGLQDQY
+541 MSRLQDQY

-596 IKNSISDINNEILD
+596 IKNSISDINNEFLD

-661 SSILPNVSRSVEQNV
+661 PSILPNVSRSVEQNV
-676 KSHQPAPNRTE
+676 KSHQPDPNRTE

-701 YKDGDVVKSTMKD
+701 YKDGNVVKSTMKD

-728 KIVRTRNYDNK
+728 KIVRTRNYDSK

-768 EFDINGKKE
+768 EFDINGKKK

>member
-97 VLQQLTLSEETLSK
+97 VLQQLTHSEETLSK

-128 DLVQKEFTKQT
+128 DLVQKESTKQT
-139 DLVGALQQNTIEMFN
+139 ELVGALQQNTIELFN

-182 ASNTEHLSAVVNDS
+182 ASNTEHLSTVVNDS
-196 FKTIQESTFSSSEQL
+196 LKTIQESTFSSSEQL
-211 KQQIAQI
+211 RQQIAQI

-223 ESINTSASDLVA
+223 ESINTSASDLAVKA
-235 KTDALTET
+235 DALTET

-279 GIDGARQASSEFA
+279 GIDGARQASSESA

-309 VEDVIQHSIAIQESI
+309 VEDVMQHSIAIQESI
-324 TTSAADLAA
+324 TNSATDLAA

-340 TIKTTNDEIQTK
+340 TIKTTNDEIQAK

-367 IGAITTSVST
+367 
-377 VIDGAR
+377 
-383 QASSESAEQIMS
+383 
-395 ANKENSVSILQKVE
+395 
-409 DVMQHSIAIQ
+409 
-419 ESITTSATDLAAKAD
+419 
-434 TLNET
+434 
-439 IKTTN
+439 
-444 DEIQAKVES
+444 
-453 ASNGMSQL
+453 
-461 ISESIGAIT
+461 IGAIT

-596 IKNSISDINNEILD
+596 IKNSISDINNEFLD

-640 EKIVKQVAT
+640 EKIVKQVAA

-661 SSILPNVSRSVEQNV
+661 PSILPNVSRSVEQNV
-676 KSHQPAPNRTE
+676 KSHQPDPNRTE

-701 YKDGDVVKSTMKD
+701 YKDGNVVKSTMKD

-728 KIVRTRNYDNK
+728 KIVRTRNYDSK

-768 EFDINGKKE
+768 EFDINGKKK

>member
-97 VLQQLTLSEETLSK
+97 VLQQLTHSEETLSK

-128 DLVQKEFTKQT
+128 DLVQKESTKQT
-139 DLVGALQQNTIEMFN
+139 ELVGALQQNTIELFN

-182 ASNTEHLSAVVNDS
+182 ASNTEHLSTVVNDS
-196 FKTIQESTFSSSEQL
+196 LKTIQESTFSSSEQL
-211 KQQIAQI
+211 RQQIAQI

-223 ESINTSASDLVA
+223 ESINTSASDLAVKA
-235 KTDALTET
+235 DALTET

-264 LISEGIGAITTSVST
+264 LISEGIGAITASVST
-279 GIDGARQASSEFA
+279 GIDGARQASSESA

-309 VEDVIQHSIAIQESI
+309 VEDVMQHSIAIQESI

-340 TIKTTNDEIQTK
+340 TIKTTNDEIQAK

-367 IGAITTSVST
+367 
-377 VIDGAR
+377 
-383 QASSESAEQIMS
+383 
-395 ANKENSVSILQKVE
+395 
-409 DVMQHSIAIQ
+409 
-419 ESITTSATDLAAKAD
+419 
-434 TLNET
+434 
-439 IKTTN
+439 
-444 DEIQAKVES
+444 
-453 ASNGMSQL
+453 
-461 ISESIGAIT
+461 IGAIT

-541 MSGLQDQY
+541 MSGLQNQY

-596 IKNSISDINNEILD
+596 IKNSISDINNEFLD

-661 SSILPNVSRSVEQNV
+661 PSILPNVSRSVEQNV
-676 KSHQPAPNRTE
+676 KSHQPDPNRTE

-701 YKDGDVVKSTMKD
+701 YKDGNVVKSTMKD

-728 KIVRTRNYDNK
+728 KIVRTRNYDSK

-768 EFDINGKKE
+768 EFDINGKKK

>member
-6 LKITFLLLVAI
+6 LKITVLLLVAI

-97 VLQQLTLSEETLSK
+97 VLQQLTHSEETLSK

-128 DLVQKEFTKQT
+128 DLVQKESTKQT
-139 DLVGALQQNTIEMFN
+139 ELVGALQQNTIELFN

-182 ASNTEHLSAVVNDS
+182 ASNTEHLSTVVNDS
-196 FKTIQESTFSSSEQL
+196 LKTIQESTFSSSEQL
-211 KQQIAQI
+211 REQIAQI

-223 ESINTSASDLVA
+223 ESINTSASDLAVKA
-235 KTDALTET
+235 DALTET

-279 GIDGARQASSEFA
+279 GIDGARQASSESA

-309 VEDVIQHSIAIQESI
+309 VEDVMQHSIAIQESI
-324 TTSAADLAA
+324 TNSATDLAA

-340 TIKTTNDEIQTK
+340 TIKTTNDEIQAK

-367 IGAITTSVST
+367 IGAITTSVS
-377 VIDGAR
+377 A
-383 QASSESAEQIMS
+383 
-395 ANKENSVSILQKVE
+395 
-409 DVMQHSIAIQ
+409 
-419 ESITTSATDLAAKAD
+419 
-434 TLNET
+434 
-439 IKTTN
+439 
-444 DEIQAKVES
+444 
-453 ASNGMSQL
+453 
-461 ISESIGAIT
+461 
-470 TSVSTGIDGARQASS
+470 GIDGARQASS

-533 SDKATEMF
+533 SDKAREMF

-556 TSVQLKTENIENSVL
+556 ASVQLKTENIENSVL

-596 IKNSISDINNEILD
+596 IKNSISDINNEFLD

-661 SSILPNVSRSVEQNV
+661 PSILPNVSRSVEQNV
-676 KSHQPAPNRTE
+676 KSHQPDPNRTE

-701 YKDGDVVKSTMKD
+701 YKDGNVVKSTMKD

-728 KIVRTRNYDNK
+728 KIVRTRNYDSK

-768 EFDINGKKE
+768 EFDINGKKK

>member
-97 VLQQLTLSEETLSK
+97 VLQQLTHSEETLSK

-128 DLVQKEFTKQT
+128 DLVQKESTKQT
-139 DLVGALQQNTIEMFN
+139 ELVGALQQNTIELFN

-171 IENANELKRTL
+171 IENANGLKRTL
-182 ASNTEHLSAVVNDS
+182 ASNTEHLSTVVNDS
-196 FKTIQESTFSSSEQL
+196 LKTIQESTFSSSEQL
-211 KQQIAQI
+211 REQIAQI

-223 ESINTSASDLVA
+223 ESINTSASDLAVKA
-235 KTDALTET
+235 DALTET

-279 GIDGARQASSEFA
+279 GIDGARQASSEYA

-309 VEDVIQHSIAIQESI
+309 VEDV
-324 TTSAADLAA
+324 
-333 KTDTLNE
+333 
-340 TIKTTNDEIQTK
+340 
-352 VEGASNGMSQ
+352 
-362 LISEG
+362 
-367 IGAITTSVST
+367 
-377 VIDGAR
+377 
-383 QASSESAEQIMS
+383 
-395 ANKENSVSILQKVE
+395 
-409 DVMQHSIAIQ
+409 MQHSIAIQ
-419 ESITTSATDLAAKAD
+419 ESITNSATDLAAKTD
-434 TLNET
+434 TLDET

-444 DEIQAKVES
+444 DEIQAKVEG
-453 ASNGMSQL
+453 ASNSMSQL
-461 ISESIGAIT
+461 ISEGIGAIT

-596 IKNSISDINNEILD
+596 IKNSISDINNEFLD

-661 SSILPNVSRSVEQNV
+661 PSILPNVSRSVEQNV
-676 KSHQPAPNRTE
+676 KSHQPDPNRTE

-701 YKDGDVVKSTMKD
+701 YKDGNVVKSTMKD

-722 VEYSKG
+722 VEYSKC
-728 KIVRTRNYDNK
+728 KIVRTRNYDSK

-768 EFDINGKKE
+768 EFDINGKKK

>member
-97 VLQQLTLSEETLSK
+97 VLQQLTHSEETLSK

-128 DLVQKEFTKQT
+128 DLVQKESTKQT
-139 DLVGALQQNTIEMFN
+139 ELVGALQQNTIELFN

-182 ASNTEHLSAVVNDS
+182 ASNTEHLSTVVNDS
-196 FKTIQESTFSSSEQL
+196 LKTIQESTFSSSEQL
-211 KQQIAQI
+211 REQIAQI

-223 ESINTSASDLVA
+223 ESINTSASDLAVKA
-235 KTDALTET
+235 DALTET

-250 IQAKVEGASNGMSQ
+250 IQAKVEGASKGMSQ

-279 GIDGARQASSEFA
+279 GIDGARQASSESA

-309 VEDVIQHSIAIQESI
+309 VEDV
-324 TTSAADLAA
+324 
-333 KTDTLNE
+333 
-340 TIKTTNDEIQTK
+340 
-352 VEGASNGMSQ
+352 
-362 LISEG
+362 
-367 IGAITTSVST
+367 
-377 VIDGAR
+377 
-383 QASSESAEQIMS
+383 
-395 ANKENSVSILQKVE
+395 
-409 DVMQHSIAIQ
+409 MQHSIAIQ
-419 ESITTSATDLAAKAD
+419 ESITNSATDLAAKTD

-461 ISESIGAIT
+461 ISEGIGAIT

-596 IKNSISDINNEILD
+596 IKNSISDINNEFLD

-661 SSILPNVSRSVEQNV
+661 PSILPNVSRSVEQNV
-676 KSHQPAPNRTE
+676 KSHQPDPNRTE

-701 YKDGDVVKSTMKD
+701 YKDGNVVKSTMKD

-728 KIVRTRNYDNK
+728 KIVRTRNYDSK

-768 EFDINGKKE
+768 EFDINGKKK

>member
-97 VLQQLTLSEETLSK
+97 VLQQLTHSEETLSK

-128 DLVQKEFTKQT
+128 DLVQKESTKQT
-139 DLVGALQQNTIEMFN
+139 ELVGALQQNTIELFN

-182 ASNTEHLSAVVNDS
+182 ASNTEYLSTVVNDS
-196 FKTIQESTFSSSEQL
+196 LKTIQESTFSSSEQL
-211 KQQIAQI
+211 RQQIAQI

-223 ESINTSASDLVA
+223 ESINTSASDLAVKA
-235 KTDALTET
+235 DALTET

-279 GIDGARQASSEFA
+279 GIDGARQASSESA

-309 VEDVIQHSIAIQESI
+309 VEDVMQHSIAIQESI

-340 TIKTTNDEIQTK
+340 TIKTTNDEIQAK
-352 VEGASNGMSQ
+352 VESASNGMSQ

-377 VIDGAR
+377 
-383 QASSESAEQIMS
+383 
-395 ANKENSVSILQKVE
+395 
-409 DVMQHSIAIQ
+409 
-419 ESITTSATDLAAKAD
+419 
-434 TLNET
+434 
-439 IKTTN
+439 
-444 DEIQAKVES
+444 
-453 ASNGMSQL
+453 
-461 ISESIGAIT
+461 
-470 TSVSTGIDGARQASS
+470 GIDGARQTSS

-541 MSGLQDQY
+541 MSGLQNQY

-596 IKNSISDINNEILD
+596 IKNSISDINNEFLD

-661 SSILPNVSRSVEQNV
+661 PSILPNVSRSVEQNV
-676 KSHQPAPNRTE
+676 KSHQPDPNRTE

-701 YKDGDVVKSTMKD
+701 YKDGNVVKSTMKD

-728 KIVRTRNYDNK
+728 KIVRTRNYDSK

-768 EFDINGKKE
+768 EFDINGKKK

>member
-77 AQWENNTSK
+77 AQGENNTSK

-97 VLQQLTLSEETLSK
+97 VLQQLTHSEETLSK

-128 DLVQKEFTKQT
+128 DLVQKESTKQT
-139 DLVGALQQNTIEMFN
+139 ELVGALQQNTIELFN

-182 ASNTEHLSAVVNDS
+182 ASNTEHLSTVVNDS
-196 FKTIQESTFSSSEQL
+196 LKAIQESTFSSSEQL
-211 KQQIAQI
+211 REQIAQI

-223 ESINTSASDLVA
+223 ESINTSASDLAVKA
-235 KTDALTET
+235 DALTET

-279 GIDGARQASSEFA
+279 GIDGARQASSESA

-309 VEDVIQHSIAIQESI
+309 VEDVMQHSIAIQESI
-324 TTSAADLAA
+324 TNSATDLAA

-340 TIKTTNDEIQTK
+340 TIKTTNDEIQAK

-367 IGAITTSVST
+367 
-377 VIDGAR
+377 
-383 QASSESAEQIMS
+383 
-395 ANKENSVSILQKVE
+395 
-409 DVMQHSIAIQ
+409 
-419 ESITTSATDLAAKAD
+419 
-434 TLNET
+434 
-439 IKTTN
+439 
-444 DEIQAKVES
+444 
-453 ASNGMSQL
+453 
-461 ISESIGAIT
+461 IGAIT

-596 IKNSISDINNEILD
+596 IKNSISDINNEFLD

-661 SSILPNVSRSVEQNV
+661 PSILPNVSRSVEQKV
-676 KSHQPAPNRTE
+676 KSHQPDPNRTE

-701 YKDGDVVKSTMKD
+701 YKDGNVVKSTMKD

-728 KIVRTRNYDNK
+728 KIVRTRNYDSK

-768 EFDINGKKE
+768 EFDINGKKK

>member
-97 VLQQLTLSEETLSK
+97 VLQQLTHSEETLSK

-128 DLVQKEFTKQT
+128 DLVQKESTKQT
-139 DLVGALQQNTIEMFN
+139 ELVGALQQNTIELFN

-182 ASNTEHLSAVVNDS
+182 ASNTEHLSTVVNDS
-196 FKTIQESTFSSSEQL
+196 LKTIQESTFSSSEQL
-211 KQQIAQI
+211 RQQIAQI

-223 ESINTSASDLVA
+223 ESINTSASDLAVKA
-235 KTDALTET
+235 DALTET

-264 LISEGIGAITTSVST
+264 LISEGIGAITTSVS
-279 GIDGARQASSEFA
+279 A
-292 EQIMSANKENS
+292 
-303 ASILQK
+303 
-309 VEDVIQHSIAIQESI
+309 
-324 TTSAADLAA
+324 
-333 KTDTLNE
+333 
-340 TIKTTNDEIQTK
+340 
-352 VEGASNGMSQ
+352 
-362 LISEG
+362 
-367 IGAITTSVST
+367 
-377 VIDGAR
+377 
-383 QASSESAEQIMS
+383 
-395 ANKENSVSILQKVE
+395 
-409 DVMQHSIAIQ
+409 
-419 ESITTSATDLAAKAD
+419 
-434 TLNET
+434 
-439 IKTTN
+439 
-444 DEIQAKVES
+444 
-453 ASNGMSQL
+453 
-461 ISESIGAIT
+461 
-470 TSVSTGIDGARQASS
+470 GIDGARQASS

-502 LQKVDE
+502 LQKFDE

-513 ATIEKQN
+513 ATIVKQN

-533 SDKATEMF
+533 SDKAREMF

-596 IKNSISDINNEILD
+596 IKNSISDINNEFLD
-610 TQIAQETINSELE
+610 TQIAQETINSELD

-661 SSILPNVSRSVEQNV
+661 PSILPNVSRSVEQNV
-676 KSHQPAPNRTE
+676 KSHQPDPNRTE

-701 YKDGDVVKSTMKD
+701 YKDGNVVKSTMKD

-728 KIVRTRNYDNK
+728 KIVRTRNYDSK

-768 EFDINGKKE
+768 EFDINGKKK

>member
-1 MKYNI
+1 M
-6 LKITFLLLVAI
+6 
-17 FNATIGIG
+17 
-25 SLPLWAY
+25 
-32 ILIEFISIILLVYVS
+32 
-47 VRMFSD
+47 
-53 NNLVIDQELKKL
+53 
-65 TETITT
+65 
-71 ISEQSK
+71 
-77 AQWENNTSK
+77 
-86 LLNSLSNNQDQ
+86 
-97 VLQQLTLSEETLSK
+97 
-111 NIESSTSQIN
+111 
-121 EKVSHTY
+121 
-128 DLVQKEFTKQT
+128 
-139 DLVGALQQNTIEMFN
+139 
-154 GLSKDIISL
+154 
-163 NESSRKQA
+163 
-171 IENANELKRTL
+171 
-182 ASNTEHLSAVVNDS
+182 
-196 FKTIQESTFSSSEQL
+196 
-211 KQQIAQI
+211 
-218 CDTIQ
+218 
-223 ESINTSASDLVA
+223 
-235 KTDALTET
+235 
-243 LKTTNDE
+243 
-250 IQAKVEGASNGMSQ
+250 
-264 LISEGIGAITTSVST
+264 ST
-279 GIDGARQASSEFA
+279 GIDGARQASSESA

-309 VEDVIQHSIAIQESI
+309 VEDVMQHSIAIQESI

-340 TIKTTNDEIQTK
+340 TIKTTNDEIQAK
-352 VEGASNGMSQ
+352 VESASNGMSQ

-377 VIDGAR
+377 
-383 QASSESAEQIMS
+383 
-395 ANKENSVSILQKVE
+395 
-409 DVMQHSIAIQ
+409 
-419 ESITTSATDLAAKAD
+419 
-434 TLNET
+434 
-439 IKTTN
+439 
-444 DEIQAKVES
+444 
-453 ASNGMSQL
+453 
-461 ISESIGAIT
+461 
-470 TSVSTGIDGARQASS
+470 GIDGARQTSS

-596 IKNSISDINNEILD
+596 IKNSISDINNEFLD

-661 SSILPNVSRSVEQNV
+661 PSILPNVSRSVEQNV
-676 KSHQPAPNRTE
+676 KSHQPDPNRTE

-701 YKDGDVVKSTMKD
+701 YKDGNVVKSTMKD

-728 KIVRTRNYDNK
+728 KIVRTRNYDSK

-768 EFDINGKKE
+768 EFDINGKKK

>member
-65 TETITT
+65 TETISA

-97 VLQQLTLSEETLSK
+97 VLQQLTHSEETLSK

-128 DLVQKEFTKQT
+128 DLVQKESTKQT
-139 DLVGALQQNTIEMFN
+139 ELVGALQQNTIELFN

-163 NESSRKQA
+163 NDSSRKQA
-171 IENANELKRTL
+171 IENANELQRTL
-182 ASNTEHLSAVVNDS
+182 ALNTEHLSTVVNDS
-196 FKTIQESTFSSSEQL
+196 LKTIQESTFSSSEQL
-211 KQQIAQI
+211 RQQIAQI

-309 VEDVIQHSIAIQESI
+309 F
-324 TTSAADLAA
+324 
-333 KTDTLNE
+333 
-340 TIKTTNDEIQTK
+340 
-352 VEGASNGMSQ
+352 
-362 LISEG
+362 
-367 IGAITTSVST
+367 
-377 VIDGAR
+377 
-383 QASSESAEQIMS
+383 
-395 ANKENSVSILQKVE
+395 
-409 DVMQHSIAIQ
+409 
-419 ESITTSATDLAAKAD
+419 
-434 TLNET
+434 
-439 IKTTN
+439 
-444 DEIQAKVES
+444 
-453 ASNGMSQL
+453 
-461 ISESIGAIT
+461 
-470 TSVSTGIDGARQASS
+470 
-485 ESAEQIM
+485 
-492 SANKENSASI
+492 
-502 LQKVDE
+502 DE

-513 ATIEKQN
+513 ATIVKQN

-533 SDKATEMF
+533 SDKA
-541 MSGLQDQY
+541 
-549 QTINKGL
+549 
-556 TSVQLKTENIENSVL
+556 
-571 HISEKEFNK
+571 KEFNK

-596 IKNSISDINNEILD
+596 IKNSISDINNEFLD

-661 SSILPNVSRSVEQNV
+661 SSILPNVSRSVERNV
-676 KSHQPAPNRTE
+676 KSHQPDPNRKE

-701 YKDGDVVKSTMKD
+701 YKDGNVVKSTMKD

-728 KIVRTRNYDNK
+728 KIVRTRNYDSK

-768 EFDINGKKE
+768 EFDINGKKK